1 MDKKVQTTTTLT
13 KDIQNLITNSQE
25 TAIKAVNT

>member
-1 MDKKVQTTTTLT
+1 MGKKVQTTTTLT